1 MKTTVKCCYKCCPYE
16 NEIIINSQSV
26 RDVVR
31 YDNKYYH
38 SDCFIKMVNQKKSR
52 YKKEDIIERY
62 NNQLN
67 NIDNYKKDAYAF
79 LIDRVSKNELNE
91 FLMNSY
97 GVDSVSSFVWMKINS
112 IISGEYKNV
121 GEKGIPSYHLLDM
134 WKRKY
139 HELIKMHQKLIVK
152 GKNFTPAQLI
162 SYDLEVIISKY
173 DSYLKWLHSQEV
185 IESDMKMVSES
196 NDEFL
201 TRNIKTTENNIVED
215 KIHDIVDDIFDD

>member
-16 NEIIINSQSV
+16 NEIIINSHSL
-26 RDVVR
+26 REVVR

-52 YKKEDIIERY
+52 YKKEDIIKRY

-67 NIDNYKKDAYAF
+67 NIDNYKKDAYSF
-79 LIDRVSKNELNE
+79 LIDRVSKDELNE

-97 GVDSVSSFVWMKINS
+97 GVDSVPSFVWMKINS

-121 GEKGIPSYHLLDM
+121 SKKGIPSYHLLDM

-152 GKNFTPAQLI
+152 GKNFTPTQLI

-185 IESDMKMVSES
+185 IESDMKMASES

>member
-1 MKTTVKCCYKCCPYE
+1 
-16 NEIIINSQSV
+16 
-26 RDVVR
+26 
-31 YDNKYYH
+31 
-38 SDCFIKMVNQKKSR
+38 MVNQKKSR
-52 YKKEDIIERY
+52 YKKEDIIKRY
-62 NNQLN
+62 DIQLS
-67 NIDNYKKDAYAF
+67 NIDNYKKDAYSF
-79 LIDRVSKNELNE
+79 LIDRVSKDELNE

-97 GVDSVSSFVWMKINS
+97 SVDSVPSFVWMKINS

-121 GEKGIPSYHLLDM
+121 SKKGIPSYHLLDM

-152 GKNFTPAQLI
+152 GKNFTPTQLI

-185 IESDMKMVSES
+185 IESDMKMASES